1 MLDTLR
7 QDVRYA
13 ARGLVRSPVFSLTAI
28 LSLAIGVGGTAAIYS
43 LANSLLFSAPPGIS
57 DPDRVVNIG
66 RTQNGSGFDN
76 FSYPTFADY
85 RARNSSFTGIA
96 ATVFEPTALS
106 LRGPE
111 GGEAIQGA
119 FVSGNYF
126 SVLGTQPALGRFF
139 LAEEDQTP
147 RTHAVVVLS
156 NRFWRERF
164 NGDSSIVSR
173 AITLNGQPF
182 TVVGVT
188 RQGFNGSSITAPD
201 VWVPMMAAPWLGGA
215 SVDMLT
221 GARYASWLMAVGRLK
236 PDVGLSQ
243 AQADLSNI
251 QRQLAQ
257 ADSQAYV
264 GQGVAIMP
272 LSLVPGN
279 LGRVVGLFMTFLF
292 ALTAMVLVIGGI
304 NVAGMLLARS
314 AARRREIAVRLA
326 IGASRA
332 RLVRQLITESA
343 VLFATAGVLGALLAR
358 WVVAGLLL
366 LLPNLPFHVAFN
378 PTIDWRVV
386 LFALGIAVAAGVI
399 AGMAPALQSTKPS
412 LAPELRS
419 DVGGAPRRQRLRSS
433 LLVMQVAFSTLLL
446 VVAGLF
452 GRALVRAR
460 GIDPGFDPRGVH
472 VATLDLGLVNH
483 TSETGV
489 AFVDRLLSSTAALPG
504 VESVAMSRMIPLDGG
519 SMGLGG
525 VVVEG
530 RPAPGGNESWDPSWN
545 IVTPGYFDVM
555 RIPLVRGRAFTVAD
569 RAGAPNVAIFDDRLA
584 DMIWPGEDAVG
595 KTFRNDDEVITV
607 VGVARYAKGRSL
619 GETPRGFVYVPFA
632 QRYNTSMS
640 LFVRTSTAAS
650 MVLPI
655 KRMLADL
662 DPALPILNSQPL
674 TEMVAVG
681 LFPQRVALWV
691 ASSLGGVALLLALI
705 GIYGV
710 TAYGVAQRTREI
722 GIRIALGSTRGNVL
736 GMVVGQGMRLGI
748 IGVTLGVA
756 GAIAATRLLEGL
768 LYGVPGSDP
777 IALGA
782 AGIVLLAAAFL
793 ASWVPARR
801 ASRVDPMI
809 ALRQE

>member
-1 MLDTLR
+1 MLDTFR
-7 QDVRYA
+7 QDARYA
-13 ARGLVRSPVFSLTAI
+13 VRGLVRSPVFSLTAM

-66 RTQNGSGFDN
+66 RTQDGSGFDN

-85 RARNSSFTGIA
+85 RARNSTFSEIA
-96 ATVFEPTALS
+96 AVLFEPTPVS
-106 LRGPE
+106 LKGPE
-111 GGEAIQGA
+111 GGEALQGA
-119 FVSGNYF
+119 IVSGNYF
-126 SVLGTQPALGRFF
+126 SVLGARPAVGRFF
-139 LAEEDQTP
+139 LDEEDRTP
-147 RTHAVVVLS
+147 RAHAVTVLS
-156 NRFWRERF
+156 HRFWTERF
-164 NGDSSIVSR
+164 NGDSGIIAKTVV
-173 AITLNGQPF
+173 LNGHPF

-188 RQGFNGSSITAPD
+188 REGFHGSSITAPD
-201 VWVPMMAAPWLGGA
+201 LWIPIMASPWFGG

-236 PDVGLSQ
+236 PNVGLTE

-264 GQGVAIMP
+264 GQGVALMP
-272 LSLVPGN
+272 LSLVPGS

-292 ALTAMVLVIGGI
+292 ALTAMVLVIGGT
-304 NVAGMLLARS
+304 NVAGMLLARA

-343 VLFATAGVLGALLAR
+343 VLFAAAGVLGALLAR

-366 LLPNLPFHVAFN
+366 LLPPLPFQVAFH
-378 PTIDWRVV
+378 PTVDWRVV
-386 LFALGIAVAAGVI
+386 LFALGIAVVAGVI

-419 DVGGAPRRQRLRSS
+419 DVGGAARRQRLRSG
-433 LLVMQVAFSTLLL
+433 LLVMQVAFSMLLL

-460 GIDPGFDPRGVH
+460 GVDPGFDPRGVH
-472 VATLDLGLVNH
+472 VATFDLGLVNH

-489 AFVDRLLSSTAALPG
+489 AFVDRLLSTTAALPG

-530 RPAPGGNESWDPSWN
+530 RPAPGGNDSWDPSWN

-555 RIPLVRGRAFTVAD
+555 RIPLVKGRAFTGTD

-584 DMIWPGEDAVG
+584 EMIWPGEDAVG
-595 KTFRNDDEVITV
+595 KTFRNGDQVVTV

-632 QRYNTSMS
+632 QRYNNSMS
-640 LFVRTSTAAS
+640 LFVRSTTAAS
-650 MVLPI
+650 MTLPI
-655 KRMLADL
+655 RRMLADL

-674 TEMVAVG
+674 SELVAVG

-691 ASSLGGVALLLALI
+691 ASSLGSVALLLALI

-722 GIRIALGSTRGNVL
+722 GIRIALGSSSGNVL
-736 GMVVGQGMRLGI
+736 GMILGQGIRLGA
-748 IGVTLGVA
+748 IGVALGVA
-756 GAIAATRLLEGL
+756 GAMVATRLIEAMLF
-768 LYGVPGSDP
+768 GVSGSDP

-782 AGIVLLAAAFL
+782 AGAVLLATALF
-793 ASWVPARR
+793 ASWIPARR
-801 ASRVDPMI
+801 AARVDPMV